1 MFVLDIYIIQLQ
13 DGETVGNMVIQTI
26 LLVYNVDAMYG
37 LRCLEKKSSFRKK
50 TSKTTILINFK
61 FLYKKIYKRVNNK
74 VAKNSLGQK
83 KLSLNLVII

>member
-37 LRCLEKKSSFRKK
+37 LRCLEKKSS
-50 TSKTTILINFK
+50 
-61 FLYKKIYKRVNNK
+61 
-74 VAKNSLGQK
+74 SLGKRLPRQQS
-83 KLSLNLVII
+83 LSISSFCTKRSTNV